1 MNRKQ
6 KCYSNC
12 IELHI
17 VVQNFIKVGDSIADE
32 EKNSNHCGSGCI
44 DDFVFILMSKKIM
57 NSVWYKTQWNINF
70 PFVEAYYTVDDMW
83 ESYNI
88 YLCSENDKKV
98 LKTSLYKQI
107 PTKYWE
113 EEMIGHLENM
123 NIDPVMYPSFSE
135 INYCIRR
142 QKGDAELI
150 MLMSSSQ
157 DMLYVYTCTR

>member
-1 MNRKQ
+1 MKKR
-6 KCYSNC
+6 
-12 IELHI
+12 ILI
-17 VVQNFIKVGDSIADE
+17 TGVLVALIM
-32 EKNSNHCGSGCI
+32 
-44 DDFVFILMSKKIM
+44 FVFILMGKKIV
-57 NSVWYKTQWNINF
+57 NSIWFKTQWDINF
-70 PFVEAYYTVDDMW
+70 PFVESYYTVDGMW
-83 ESYNI
+83 ESY
-88 YLCSENDKKV
+88 NDKKV